1 MYQVNKKWKQKQM
14 KQEKKQTNKQLRWS
28 GKPKARFFER
38 LKKPHKLSESMIT
51 AKRENTHS
59 VRKDAG
65 WIQGRFLKLGDY
77 FV

>member
-1 MYQVNKKWKQKQM
+1 MKAETNETRKKK
-14 KQEKKQTNKQLRWS
+14 TNKQLRWS

>member
-1 MYQVNKKWKQKQM
+1 MKAETNETRKKN
-14 KQEKKQTNKQLRWS
+14 KQTNKQLRWS